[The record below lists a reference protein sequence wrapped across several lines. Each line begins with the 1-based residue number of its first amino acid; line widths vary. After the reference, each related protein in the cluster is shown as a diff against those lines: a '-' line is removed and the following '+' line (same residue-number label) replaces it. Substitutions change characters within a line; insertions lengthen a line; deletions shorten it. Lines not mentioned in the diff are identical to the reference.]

1 MGKRADKKVK
11 QRRAEQ
17 KRSKLRARG
26 YTQNNGVWPITK
38 DDAVNT
44 AMARTYESAAPA
56 DRRAIE
62 ARIAELAK
70 TVGSDPARAVAAL
83 GLARKIAATPI
94 GRGGMSGSAIGAGE
108 FPNLRATFEVAL
120 ATLHNTVP
128 DACPHLTPDS
138 IVAAVCVD
146 EPGTVMCGDCQDAHV
161 TEAHPP
167 EWNHACL
174 ECGGVDM
181 RGISPA
187 MPVPIV
193 GLPVRFDGGVRLFIS
208 PVVVTGPGSA
218 TRAGWPRAKGG
229 IGVGRG
235 EVRIPACPEAP

>member
-1 MGKRADKKVK
+1 MGKQANKKIK

-17 KRSKLRARG
+17 KRSKLRARAS
-26 YTQNNGVWPITK
+26 GVFDTLG
-38 DDAVNT
+38 ANANA

-62 ARIAELAK
+62 ARVAELTQ
-70 TVGSDPARAVAAL
+70 TVETNPARAAAAL
-83 GLARKIAATPI
+83 DLARKIAAAPI

-108 FPNLRATFEVAL
+108 FPNLRATFEAAL
-120 ATLHNTVP
+120 TTLHNTVP

-146 EPGTVMCGDCQDAHV
+146 EPGAVMCGDCQDAHV

-187 MPVPIV
+187 MPTPIV
-193 GLPVRFDGGVRLFIS
+193 GLPVRFAGGVRLFIS
-208 PVVVTGPGSA
+208 PVVVTGLGICNPCRLA
-218 TRAGWPRAKGG
+218 TGKRRARAGGG
-229 IGVGRG
+229 SGV
-235 EVRIPACPEAP
+235 